1 MSIEDDQRAKYPNIH
16 IRFRYNKDGTLTDGI
31 FDNEEYQRREQFD
44 HGVMIKVAS
53 RMWVEMDEKVSRL
66 PYHFKLQW
74 GTYPPLPER
83 LKK

>member
-1 MSIEDDQRAKYPNIH
+1 MSIEDDQRAKYPHLH
-16 IRFRYNKDGTLTDGI
+16 IRFRYNKDGTLTNGI

-44 HGVMIKVAS
+44 NGVLIQVAS
-53 RMWVEMDEKVSRL
+53 RMWIELDEKISRL